1 MPLAVH
7 QCFQLTCGTYFIEL
21 MQNYPGQITAL
32 KDGIEVL
39 MRGFRLTT
47 QRSGNSWTILREKSR
62 QLECKFCIV
71 SEVMH
76 HRHSVD
82 DMLIAAHEYYA
93 SPTVTN
99 FFFLFQV

>member
-1 MPLAVH
+1 
-7 QCFQLTCGTYFIEL
+7 

-62 QLECKFCIV
+62 QLKYKFCIV

-76 HRHSVD
+76 HCHHVD
-82 DMLIAAHEYYA
+82 DTLIAAHEYYP
-93 SPTVTN
+93 SPTIPN

>member
-1 MPLAVH
+1 
-7 QCFQLTCGTYFIEL
+7 

-76 HRHSVD
+76 RRHSVK

-93 SPTVTN
+93 YPTTTI